1 MGQATALIARCDR
14 SLGETIDGLIRPICG
29 LSAYHVDSLE
39 AAKAAIEESD
49 VALAVLYL
57 GAASATSDLV
67 DLIDTIEASGRNIG
81 VLALTELS
89 DGDFRLKVLDLGAI
103 DCLSRPINLTRLAM
117 FLDLYTVRA
126 RSRTAAERQRSAKAA
141 RDKSPAD
148 FLFEGPQLLE
158 LKARLARVAPLES
171 TVLLHG
177 ETGVGKTQLAR
188 TIHELSPR
196 RKKPFVVVHCANLSA
211 SLLESELFGHVR
223 GAFTSADA
231 NRTGKFSEA
240 EDGTVFLDEID
251 CLAPHSQAKLLRA
264 LEERVFEPVG
274 STRTQPFRAR
284 LVAAANR
291 PLEKLVAAGEFRSDL
306 YYRLNVL
313 KFDLP
318 PLRDCPELIGAL
330 AEKFVRQYANRH
342 RSPVRG
348 LSGGA
353 LTALRAYEWP
363 GNVRELR
370 NVIEQCVALA
380 GGHSIELG
388 DLPMHI
394 AGRAVDA
401 HEAHR
406 APERPIVAAGGA
418 AQPHYRN
425 ELQSARKDAEK
436 NRLLEVL
443 SKNRNNRAR
452 AAKELQ
458 ISRMT
463 LYRKLHEFGFA

>member
-1 MGQATALIARCDR
+1 MGQATVLISGCDR
-14 SLGETIDGLIRPICG
+14 SLGEMVDGLVRPIRG
-29 LSAYHVDSLE
+29 LSAQHVDDLE
-39 AAKAAIEESD
+39 DAKAAILDDDIS
-49 VALAVLYL
+49 LAVLYL
-57 GAASATSDLV
+57 GAESAISDLV
-67 DLIDTIEASGRNIG
+67 DLIKTIDLSGRNIG
-81 VLALTELS
+81 VLVLTELS

-126 RSRTAAERQRSAKAA
+126 RSRTAAECQRSARGA
-141 RDKSPAD
+141 RDRSAAG

-196 RKKPFVVVHCANLSA
+196 RKKPFVVVHCANLA
-211 SLLESELFGHVR
+211 ESLLESELFGHVR

-231 NRTGKFSEA
+231 NRTGKFAEA

-264 LEERVFEPVG
+264 LEERVFEPLG

-291 PLEKLVAAGEFRSDL
+291 PLEALVAAGEFRSDL

-318 PLRDCPELIGAL
+318 PLRDCPELVNSL
-330 AEKFVRQYANRH
+330 AEQFVQ
-342 RSPVRG
+342 
-348 LSGGA
+348 
-353 LTALRAYEWP
+353 
-363 GNVRELR
+363 
-370 NVIEQCVALA
+370 
-380 GGHSIELG
+380 
-388 DLPMHI
+388 
-394 AGRAVDA
+394 
-401 HEAHR
+401 
-406 APERPIVAAGGA
+406 
-418 AQPHYRN
+418 
-425 ELQSARKDAEK
+425 
-436 NRLLEVL
+436 
-443 SKNRNNRAR
+443 
-452 AAKELQ
+452 
-458 ISRMT
+458 
-463 LYRKLHEFGFA
+463 

>member
-1 MGQATALIARCDR
+1 MGQATVLISGCDR
-14 SLGETIDGLIRPICG
+14 SLGEMVDELIRPIRG
-29 LSAYHVDSLE
+29 LSAQHVDSLE
-39 AAKAAIEESD
+39 AAKAAILDDDIS
-49 VALAVLYL
+49 LAVLYL
-57 GAASATSDLV
+57 GAESAIS
-67 DLIDTIEASGRNIG
+67 DLIDLIKTIDLSGRNIG
-81 VLALTELS
+81 VLVLTELS

-126 RSRTAAERQRSAKAA
+126 RSRTAAECQRSARSA
-141 RDKSPAD
+141 RDRSPAG

-196 RKKPFVVVHCANLSA
+196 RKKPFVVVHCANLA
-211 SLLESELFGHVR
+211 ESLLESELFGHVR

-231 NRTGKFSEA
+231 NRTGKFAEA

-264 LEERVFEPVG
+264 LEERVFEPLG

-291 PLEKLVAAGEFRSDL
+291 PLEALVAAGEFRSDL

-318 PLRDCPELIGAL
+318 PLRDCPELVNSL
-330 AEKFVRQYANRH
+330 AEQFVQQYANRH
-342 RSPVRG
+342 GSAVRG
-348 LSGGA
+348 LSSGA
-353 LTALRAYEWP
+353 LAALRTYRWP

-370 NVIEQCVALA
+370 NVIEQCVAMAL
-380 GGHSIELG
+380 GRSIELA
-388 DLPMHI
+388 DLPVHI
-394 AGRAVDA
+394 AERAVDA
-401 HEAHR
+401 HEGHAM
-406 APERPIVAAGGA
+406 ATAVPTGA
-418 AQPHYRN
+418 EQSHYRN

-443 SKNRNNRAR
+443 RKNRNNRAR
-452 AAKELQ
+452 AARELQ